1 MVVTV
6 EPGIYFCRPYVEAY
20 FLRRPEHARYID
32 AAALERY
39 WGVGGVRVED
49 CVLVTSDGYEDLTT
63 APKGLELLRMMGY
76 A

>member
-63 APKGLELLRMMGY
+63 APKGPELLRMMGY